1 MATVDTP
8 ITLAAGA
15 DALAPPLTFR
25 QMAWRR
31 FRRHRMAMAGAV
43 ILILLFVYAFG
54 GGLIFTAERAN
65 FTDTSARLQGPSAAH
80 PFGTD
85 TVGRDVLARTI
96 QGGRISLMIG
106 LMAAVLE
113 IVIGVV
119 VGAVAGYYGGV
130 VDSLLMRLTEAMLI
144 IPSLFLLIVAG
155 QSTPGQF
162 ICPSAG
168 DTEDDLRNRGTDA
181 AVGTESAGQPGKNRF
196 DFRGYPYLSYAYQ
209 VPYGFLKAQSLCP
222 A

>member
-96 QGGRISLMIG
+96 QGGASR
-106 LMAAVLE
+106 
-113 IVIGVV
+113 
-119 VGAVAGYYGGV
+119 
-130 VDSLLMRLTEAMLI
+130 
-144 IPSLFLLIVAG
+144 
-155 QSTPGQF
+155 
-162 ICPSAG
+162 
-168 DTEDDLRNRGTDA
+168 
-181 AVGTESAGQPGKNRF
+181 
-196 DFRGYPYLSYAYQ
+196 
-209 VPYGFLKAQSLCP
+209 
-222 A
+222 